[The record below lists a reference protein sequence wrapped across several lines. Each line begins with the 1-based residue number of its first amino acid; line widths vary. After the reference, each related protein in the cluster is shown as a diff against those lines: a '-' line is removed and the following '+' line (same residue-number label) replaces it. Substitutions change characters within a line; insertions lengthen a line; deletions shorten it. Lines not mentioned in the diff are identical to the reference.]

1 MREHQ
6 TSSAMELHAALQQH
20 FGHDTFREGQ
30 QEVIESLLAGRCSL
44 AVFPTGGGKSIC
56 YQLPALLLDGI
67 TLVVS
72 PLIAL
77 MKDQVD
83 SLQARN
89 LPAARLD
96 STLSAEETRA
106 LYQDLDSN
114 KIKLL
119 YVAPE
124 RLANEKFRHRLEE
137 LTISLLAIDEAHCIS
152 EWGHNFRPD
161 YLKLTRFAE
170 ELQVERVL
178 CLTATA
184 TPQVS
189 KDICDHFQISPDDHH
204 QLTFYRP
211 NLHLSVTPL
220 ADSDRRNHLLERLKS
235 SPTRATIIYTTLQ
248 FGAESL
254 ASFLNKNG
262 LTVRPYHAGLRPEVR
277 SEIQEQFM
285 SGETPVICATIAFGM
300 GIDKANIRAI
310 YHYNLPKSLENYTQ
324 EIGRAGRD
332 GATAHCELLACRDDL
347 RVLENF
353 TYGDTPQPDAL
364 RAILR
369 ILLDQKGEF
378 DISIFEL
385 SRAHDIRPLVI
396 NTLLTYLEIEGHLA
410 ATSPFYASYK
420 VRFNRSREHLLAGC
434 DPTQKTLLEILF
446 PPAKNDNWWREI
458 DPGEAADASGKT
470 RKEISQILTELE
482 DLGDL
487 IVKPSKV
494 RQGYRLLKKPD
505 SLSGLTNRLVQLFQ
519 QREKS
524 DLARLQDVVNQALSS
539 DCLYQSL
546 LSHFGEEM
554 EPCGQCSR
562 CRGDRPPDKLPATG
576 TPDPSSEDLTIIQEL
591 IRQKHPGL
599 RTPRQLAR
607 FLCGMTS
614 PATSYYWYLPEGARK
629 KERITNHNAYAL
641 LETHSFQDVL
651 SLCESLIIQ

>member
-1 MREHQ
+1 MNLR
-6 TSSAMELHAALQQH
+6 AALLNH
-20 FGHDTFREGQ
+20 FGHDTFRDGQ
-30 QEVIESLLAGRCSL
+30 HKVIESLMEGRSSL
-44 AVFPTGGGKSIC
+44 AVFPTGGGKSLC
-56 YQLPALLLDGI
+56 YQLPALLLDGL

-83 SLQARN
+83 TLQSQN

-106 LYQDLDSN
+106 LYQDLDAE

-124 RLANEKFRHRLEE
+124 RLANEKFRHRLEK

-170 ELQVERVL
+170 ELQVDRVL

-184 TPQVS
+184 TPKVS
-189 KDICDHFQISPDDHH
+189 RDICKHFQITPDDHH

-220 ADSDRRNHLLERLKS
+220 ADSDRRDHLLRKLQS
-235 SPTRATIIYTTLQ
+235 TSTQATIIYTTLQ

-262 LTVRPYHAGLRPEVR
+262 ITARPYHAGLRPEIR

-285 SGETPVICATIAFGM
+285 TGTTPVICATIAFGM

-332 GATAHCELLACRDDL
+332 GETAHCELLACRDDL
-347 RVLENF
+347 RVLANF

-364 RAILR
+364 RSILR
-369 ILLDQKGEF
+369 ILLDEVGEF
-378 DISIFEL
+378 DISVYEL
-385 SRAHDIRPLVI
+385 SRSHDIRPLVI
-396 NTLLTYLEIEGHLA
+396 NTLLTYLELEGYLA

-434 DPTQKTLLEILF
+434 EPAQKAILEILF
-446 PPAKNDNWWREI
+446 PPTKNDNWWREI
-458 DPGEAADASGKT
+458 DPEEIAEASGKT
-470 RKEISQILTELE
+470 RKEISQLLTELE

-494 RQGYRLLKKPD
+494 RQGYRLLNRPA
-505 SLSGLTNRLVQLFQ
+505 SLSELTNRLIHLFQ
-519 QREKS
+519 QRETS
-524 DLARLQDVVNQALSS
+524 DLARLQDIVEHALSP

-546 LSHFGEEM
+546 LSHFGEVM
-554 EPCGQCSR
+554 EPCGHCSR
-562 CRGDRPPDKLPATG
+562 CQEVSPPEELPATA
-576 TPDPSSEDLTIIQEL
+576 TPDPSSDDLAVIQEL
-591 IRQKHPGL
+591 IGQKHPGL
-599 RTPRQLAR
+599 RSPRQLAR

-629 KERITNHNAYAL
+629 KERITNHDAYAL
-641 LETHSFQDVL
+641 LETHGFQDVL
-651 SLCESLIIQ
+651 TLCESLFIP